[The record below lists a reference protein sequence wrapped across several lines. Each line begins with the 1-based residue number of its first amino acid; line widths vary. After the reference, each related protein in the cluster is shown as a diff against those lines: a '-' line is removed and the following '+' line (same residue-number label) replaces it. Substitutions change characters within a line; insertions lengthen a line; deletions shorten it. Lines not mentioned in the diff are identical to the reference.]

1 MATVEQSRSRRR
13 AEAEAR
19 LLRAAAEL
27 VGELG
32 PANVTLADVGERA
45 GYSRGLA
52 THHFGTKN
60 ALMERLIEVVSHNL
74 LEEFAHAGTDGTL
87 IDELLGLTR
96 IYFDSIIG
104 RPPLARARLMLWAL
118 AVATPR
124 DDRRVAMLAADREFR
139 REIEQRINR
148 RVAAGDVPQATD
160 AGALARVI
168 VAMLRGIALQAVFD
182 DRMDLETAQ
191 NEVEHMIME
200 RLRHD
205 VAKDGG
211 QVL

>member
-1 MATVEQSRSRRR
+1 MASVEQSRSKRR

-60 ALMERLIEVVSHNL
+60 ALMERLVEVVSHNL
-74 LEEFAHAGTDGTL
+74 LEDFAQAGTEGTV

-96 IYFDSIIG
+96 IYFDSILG

-139 REIEQRINR
+139 REIEQRIDR